1 MKEIFRALI
10 ICLLLYGGVSVAEA
24 ADWPQWRGPNR
35 DGISEEV
42 GLLKEWPDSGPQV
55 RWRVSLG
62 EGFSGISVADGRVYT
77 MFVEGDD
84 EFVIC
89 LDASNGEEIWRF
101 RSDST
106 YYEAEGGN
114 GPRAT
119 PTVDGEFL
127 FTVSAQGKFY
137 ALNSANGEMVWSY
150 DLIRDFGS
158 YMPRWG
164 FSSSPLVEGKLLFV
178 EVGGNNGKFIVTF
191 DKTNGDVLWS
201 SHTDKLGYASPIAVT
216 IGGVRQLI
224 VFAGLRL
231 LSVATDDGEL
241 LWSYPWRTG
250 RFDVHAAT
258 PIFIAPDKI
267 FISSAYGKGAAVVQV
282 KVMDSPESSAQ
293 NNGGEKNRT
302 QIEVEE
308 IWKQERMQNRLATSV
323 LHGNHL
329 YGFHKTILKCIDAN
343 TGMEKWKTR
352 GFGEGTLMLAD
363 GHLIILGDRGK
374 LGLAEA
380 SPSAYNE
387 VASAEILSGLC
398 WTVPTLA
405 NGKLY
410 ARNEKEMV
418 CLDMTGQNQ
427 PK

>member
-1 MKEIFRALI
+1 MKNLTGLI
-10 ICLLLYGGVSVAEA
+10 IIGLLLYGGVSVAGA
-24 ADWPQWRGPNR
+24 SDWPQWRGPDRN
-35 DGISEEV
+35 GISHET
-42 GLLKEWPDSGPQV
+42 GILKEWSDGVPQV
-55 RWRVSLG
+55 LWRVSLG

-77 MFVEGDD
+77 MFSEGED

-106 YYEAEGGN
+106 YYESEGGN

-119 PTVDGEFL
+119 PTIDGEFL
-127 FTVSAQGKFY
+127 FTVSAQRKFY
-137 ALNSANGEMVWSY
+137 ALNSANGEKIWSY
-150 DLIRDFGS
+150 DLIRDFNS

-164 FSSSPLVEGKLLFV
+164 FSSSPLVEGNMLLV
-178 EVGGNNGKFIVTF
+178 EVGGSNGKFIVAF

-231 LSVATDDGEL
+231 LSVSTDNGEL
-241 LWSYPWRTG
+241 FWSYPWRTG

-282 KVMDSPESSAQ
+282 KVMDSPESGS
-293 NNGGEKNRT
+293 GIKM
-302 QIEVEE
+302 EVEE
-308 IWKQERMQNRLATSV
+308 IWRSERVQNRLATSV

-343 TGMEKWKTR
+343 TGSEKWKAR
-352 GFGEGTLMLAD
+352 GFGEGTLILAED
-363 GHLIILGDRGK
+363 HLIILGDRGK
-374 LGLAEA
+374 LGLVEA
-380 SPSAYNE
+380 TPAAFNE
-387 VASAEILSGLC
+387 VASAEVLSGLC

-405 NGKLY
+405 NGRLY
-410 ARNEKEMV
+410 ARNEKEIV
-418 CLDMTGQNQ
+418 CLDMTGQN
-427 PK
+427 

>member
-1 MKEIFRALI
+1 MKKITGAFI
-10 ICLLLYGGVSVAEA
+10 ICLLLYGGVSVASA
-24 ADWPQWRGPNR
+24 LDWPQWRGPDR
-35 DGISEEV
+35 DGISRET
-42 GLLKEWPDSGPQV
+42 GILKEWSDGGPRV
-55 RWRVSLG
+55 LWRVPIG

-77 MFVEGDD
+77 MFSKGED

-89 LDASNGEEIWRF
+89 LDASNGEEIWRIQ
-101 RSDST
+101 SDST
-106 YYEAEGGN
+106 YYESEGGN

-119 PTVDGEFL
+119 PTIDGEFL

-137 ALNSANGEMVWSY
+137 ALNSGNGEKVWSY

-164 FSSSPLVEGKLLFV
+164 FSSSPLVEDNMLLV
-178 EVGGNNGKFIVTF
+178 EVGGSNGKFIVAF

-231 LSVATDDGEL
+231 LAVSTDNGEL
-241 LWSYPWRTG
+241 FWSYPWRTG

-282 KVMDSPESSAQ
+282 KVMDSPESGS
-293 NNGGEKNRT
+293 GIKM
-302 QIEVEE
+302 EVEE
-308 IWKQERMQNRLATSV
+308 IWRSERVQNRLATSV

-343 TGMEKWKTR
+343 TGTEKWKAR
-352 GFGEGTLMLAD
+352 GFGEGTLILAED
-363 GHLIILGDRGK
+363 HLIILGDRGK
-374 LGLAEA
+374 LGLVEA
-380 SPSAYNE
+380 TPAAFNE
-387 VASAEILSGLC
+387 VASAEVLSGLC

-405 NGKLY
+405 NGRLY
-410 ARNEKEMV
+410 ARNEKEIV
-418 CLDMTGQNQ
+418 CFDMTGQD
-427 PK
+427 

>member
-1 MKEIFRALI
+1 MKNISGSLI
-10 ICLLLYGGVSVAEA
+10 ICLLLYGGLSVAGA
-24 ADWPQWRGPNR
+24 SDWPQWRGPDRN
-35 DGISEEV
+35 GISRET
-42 GLLKEWPDSGPQV
+42 GILKQWSDGGPRV
-55 RWRVSLG
+55 LWRVPLG
-62 EGFSGISVADGRVYT
+62 EGFSGISVAQGRVYT
-77 MFVEGDD
+77 MFSEEDD

-106 YYEAEGGN
+106 YYESEGGN

-119 PTVDGEFL
+119 PTVDREFL

-137 ALNSANGEMVWSY
+137 ALNSMNGEQIWSY
-150 DLIRDFGS
+150 DLIRDFNS

-164 FSSSPLVEGKLLFV
+164 FSSSSLVEGNMLLV
-178 EVGGNNGKFIVTF
+178 EVGGNNGKFIVAF
-191 DKTNGDVLWS
+191 DKTNGEVLWS

-216 IGGVRQLI
+216 IDGVRQLI

-231 LSVATDDGEL
+231 LAVSTDSGEL

-250 RFDVHAAT
+250 RFDVHTAT
-258 PIFIAPDKI
+258 PIFIPPDKI
-267 FISSAYGKGAAVVQV
+267 FISSAYGKGAAVIQV
-282 KVMDSPESSAQ
+282 KVMDSPESDDRI
-293 NNGGEKNRT
+293 KM
-302 QIEVEE
+302 EVKEV
-308 IWKQERMQNRLATSV
+308 WMHERMQNRLATSI

-343 TGMEKWKTR
+343 TGAEKWKAR
-352 GFGEGTLMLAD
+352 GFGEGTLMFAD

-374 LGLAEA
+374 LGLVEA
-380 SPSAYNE
+380 TPAAFNE
-387 VASAEILSGLC
+387 VASAEVLSGLC

-405 NGKLY
+405 NGRLY

-418 CLDMTGQNQ
+418 CLDMTGQN
-427 PK
+427 

>member
-1 MKEIFRALI
+1 MKKITRFLI
-10 ICLLLYGGVSVAEA
+10 VCLLLYGVFSDVGAE
-24 ADWPQWRGPNR
+24 DWPQWRGPNR

-42 GLLKEWPDSGPQV
+42 GILKEWHNGGPRV
-55 RWRVSLG
+55 LWRVPLG

-77 MFVEGDD
+77 MFSEGDD
-84 EFVIC
+84 EFIVC
-89 LDASNGEEIWRF
+89 LDASNGSEIWRF
-101 RSDST
+101 RSDSN

-119 PTVDGEFL
+119 PTIDGEFL

-137 ALNSANGEMVWSY
+137 ALNNANGDKVWSY
-150 DLIRDFGS
+150 DLIKDFTS

-164 FSSSPLVEGKLLFV
+164 FSSSPLVEGDMLFV
-178 EVGGNNGKFIVTF
+178 EVGGNNGKFIVAF
-191 DKTNGDVLWS
+191 DKTNGDVLWT
-201 SHTDKLGYASPIAVT
+201 SHMDKLGYASPIAVT

-231 LSVATDDGEL
+231 LSVSTDDGEL
-241 LWSYPWRTG
+241 FWTYPWRTG

-267 FISSAYGKGAAVVQV
+267 YISSAYGKGAAVLRV
-282 KVMDSPESSAQ
+282 KVTDSPESGVR
-293 NNGGEKNRT
+293 NN
-302 QIEVEE
+302 IEVEE
-308 IWKQERMQNRLATSV
+308 IWRSEKVQNRLATSV
-323 LHGNHL
+323 LHDNHI
-329 YGFHKTILKCIDAN
+329 YGFHRTILKCIDAS

-363 GHLIILGDRGK
+363 EHLIILGDRGK

-380 SPSAYNE
+380 TPSAYHE
-387 VASAEILSGLC
+387 VASAEVLSGLC

-405 NGKLY
+405 NGRLY
-410 ARNEKEMV
+410 ARNQKEMV
-418 CLDMTGQNQ
+418 CLDMTGQN
-427 PK
+427 

>member
-1 MKEIFRALI
+1 MA
-10 ICLLLYGGVSVAEA
+10 
-24 ADWPQWRGPNR
+24 PN
-35 DGISEEV
+35 S
-42 GLLKEWPDSGPQV
+42 PQV
-55 RWRVSLG
+55 LWRVSLG

-77 MFVEGDD
+77 MFSEEDD

-106 YYEAEGGN
+106 YYESEGGN

-119 PTVDGEFL
+119 PTIDGEFL

-137 ALNSANGEMVWSY
+137 ALNSVNGEKVWSY

-164 FSSSPLVEGKLLFV
+164 FSSSPLVEDDLLLV
-178 EVGGNNGKFIVTF
+178 EVGGNNGKFIVAF
-191 DKTNGDVLWS
+191 DKTNGDVLWN

-216 IGGVRQLI
+216 IGGLRQLI

-231 LSVATDDGEL
+231 LSVSTDNGEL
-241 LWSYPWRTG
+241 LWTYPWRTG

-258 PIFIAPDKI
+258 PIFIAPDSI

-282 KVMDSPESSAQ
+282 KVMDSPESGS
-293 NNGGEKNRT
+293 GIKM
-302 QIEVEE
+302 EVEE
-308 IWKQERMQNRLATSV
+308 IWRSERMQNRLATSV

-343 TGMEKWKTR
+343 TGTEKWKAR
-352 GFGEGTLMLAD
+352 GFGEGTLILAED
-363 GHLIILGDRGK
+363 HLIILGDRGK
-374 LGLAEA
+374 LGLVEA
-380 SPSAYNE
+380 TPAAFNE
-387 VASAEILSGLC
+387 VASAEVLSGLC

-405 NGKLY
+405 NGRLY

-418 CLDMTGQNQ
+418 CLDMTGQN
-427 PK
+427 